1 MVSIIS
7 SFKFLVSA
15 CNLFVSA
22 SQNRFSVHHKEYYD
36 DEHHKMVQLS
46 PLQHAPL
53 EKEADFQLSQEDPKY
68 YKNEVGY
75 NPVKEWEEPLPTPP
89 STSSSDTTPQF
100 NIDPAKIR
108 KCQQIHDMQVEVL
121 EAFGVDACRAYEQNK
136 VENVIEAVQVAD
148 KECPLCKKPL
158 KGGGAVIKS
167 HIRAKH
173 MDSTPF
179 VCSECNKSFGN
190 NQLLQ
195 EHKKTHKAKKFP
207 CTSQGCKLSFLTQG
221 RLNSHLQ
228 THDAKNLVKCQF
240 CPKTFN
246 AKKNLALHEKTCANN
261 PAGKVKDKQCPYCP
275 KAYYHQKDLKYH
287 LTKSCTSQAGHKDS

>member
-1 MVSIIS
+1 MVSIVS
-7 SFKFLVSA
+7 TSKLLVST
-15 CNLFVSA
+15 CNLFVSTYC
-22 SQNRFSVHHKEYYD
+22 NHFFSVCHKEYYD
-36 DEHHKMVQLS
+36 DEGHKMVQLS

-68 YKNEVGY
+68 YKIEVGY

-89 STSSSDTTPQF
+89 STSSSDTIPQF

-108 KCQQIHDMQVEVL
+108 KCQQIHDMQVEVF
-121 EAFGVDACRAYEQNK
+121 EAFRVDACRAYEQNK

-148 KECPLCKKPL
+148 KECPLCKKAL
-158 KGGGAVIKS
+158 KGGGAAIKS
-167 HIRAKH
+167 HIRARH

-179 VCSECNKSFGN
+179 VCDECNKSFGN

-207 CTSQGCKLSFLTQG
+207 CTSQGCKLSFPTLG

-228 THDAKNLVKCQF
+228 THDAENVVKCQF

-246 AKKNLALHEKTCANN
+246 AKKNLAPHEKTCANN

-287 LTKSCTSQAGHKDS
+287 LTKSHAS